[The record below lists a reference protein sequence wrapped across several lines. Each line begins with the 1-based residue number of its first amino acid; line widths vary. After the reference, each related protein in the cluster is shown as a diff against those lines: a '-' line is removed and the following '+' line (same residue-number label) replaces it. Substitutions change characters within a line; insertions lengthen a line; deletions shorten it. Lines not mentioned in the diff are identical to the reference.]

1 MAATANATITAVRQ
15 AEKAFLDS
23 IANAN
28 ELTVVL
34 NQLKSEAAPATV
46 RLAALHSGRRAF
58 VTCIGRGDL
67 KRENRRAADA
77 SPSDEQPKKRSK
89 ASSAAADEKAASAAA
104 DALLSYRQWLFSK
117 FEVYMRLVLRLITQQ
132 HASVE
137 LCVPAVRTIVEFVAH
152 ERDVYG
158 ARSLTGKSKVLQGL
172 VRTLLGLPTLPDA
185 LLATLQ
191 EELMGKQAELRYFT
205 LAAVEYACALK
216 ASMIRDPAAFANET
230 AHKSLLQAPDER
242 VADNAARLLTLLE
255 MPSSEL
261 DLPPSSLGPAP
272 KVGEEGGEGAEEE
285 EEEEEAA
292 SGEVSD
298 SDDERNSDAEDASAA
313 SGASAERKRKFE
325 QKRGRKGGNAP
336 LWLRLSS
343 HKRAFEAA
351 WLTCLKLPMATHT
364 YKRVLL
370 WLPEHV
376 MPHMNTPRKLAD
388 FLTASYE
395 VGGVTSILALSSL
408 FILMQL
414 HNLDYPGE
422 LVLVYKSAS
431 ESRPL

>member
-15 AEKAFLDS
+15 AEKAFLES

-34 NQLKSEAAPATV
+34 TQLKSEAAPATV

-77 SPSDEQPKKRSK
+77 PSPSDEQPKKRAK
-89 ASSAAADEKAASAAA
+89 ASSAAAADEKAASSAAD
-104 DALLSYRQWLFSK
+104 DALLSYRQWLFGK

-230 AHKSLLQAPDER
+230 AHKSLFQAPNER

-255 MPSSEL
+255 MPSSER

-272 KVGEEGGEGAEEE
+272 KAGEEGGEGADEEEGEGEEGEEE
-285 EEEEEAA
+285 EEEG
-292 SGEVSD
+292 GEVSD

-325 QKRGRKGGNAP
+325 QKRGRKSGNGP

-422 LVLVYKSAS
+422 
-431 ESRPL
+431 